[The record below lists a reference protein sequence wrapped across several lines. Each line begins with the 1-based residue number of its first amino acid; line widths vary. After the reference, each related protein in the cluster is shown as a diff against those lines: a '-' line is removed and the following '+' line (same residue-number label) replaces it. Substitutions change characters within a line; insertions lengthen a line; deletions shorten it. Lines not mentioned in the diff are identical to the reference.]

1 MVMFFTCDY
10 YSDKLGSKVSI
21 WRQFARIS
29 VLVLIVSS
37 HDTFLCTQKM
47 RILQQNDIL
56 IILFREF
63 WKLEIFS
70 KMNLIPGFDFIKIF
84 YLCYSIWLTIFP
96 RKCLTVPLLRSSASR
111 SVNIQPTGRIPTASA
126 NRFTWPSKGSSSNS
140 STFLL
145 LFYNQ

>member
-1 MVMFFTCDY
+1 MVIFFTCDY

-47 RILQQNDIL
+47 RILQQNDIFSSENFENL
-56 IILFREF
+56 
-63 WKLEIFS
+63 KIFS

>member
-47 RILQQNDIL
+47 RILQQNDI
-56 IILFREF
+56 FSSENF
-63 WKLEIFS
+63 GNFFS
-70 KMNLIPGFDFIKIF
+70 KMNLISGFDFIKIF